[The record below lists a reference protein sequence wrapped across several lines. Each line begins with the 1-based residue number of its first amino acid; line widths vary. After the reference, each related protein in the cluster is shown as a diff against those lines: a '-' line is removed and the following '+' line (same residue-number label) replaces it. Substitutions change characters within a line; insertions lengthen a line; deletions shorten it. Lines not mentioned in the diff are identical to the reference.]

1 MIRKLILLKISLL
14 LISMLGDCKISNI
27 DKALFPETSQSLP
40 IAMLRAREAM
50 MLSFRPI
57 LAKHGFTEQQ
67 WRVLRVLGEKGTSD
81 AGQVAFDACI
91 LAPSLS
97 RIIGKL
103 ETEKFITRFID
114 DKDGRRINL
123 SLTSLGQEVLNKIAP
138 DMDIIYKAIQ
148 KRYGEEKLSDLLD
161 LLGEVSEWRGR

>member
-1 MIRKLILLKISLL
+1 MSELDNKTFPDTSRSL
-14 LISMLGDCKISNI
+14 
-27 DKALFPETSQSLP
+27 A

-50 MLSFRPI
+50 MLSFRPV

-103 ETEKFITRFID
+103 EKDNYISRFID
-114 DKDGRRINL
+114 SKDGRRVNL
-123 SLTSLGQEVLNKIAP
+123 SLTKTGQDTLNKIAP
-138 DMDIIYKAIQ
+138 DMELIYKAIQ
-148 KRYGEEKLSDLLD
+148 KRYGEEKLTNLLD
-161 LLGEVSEWRGR
+161 ILSEISEWRGRLSLIHI

>member
-1 MIRKLILLKISLL
+1 MGDNKINKPET
-14 LISMLGDCKISNI
+14 IT
-27 DKALFPETSQSLP
+27 FPETSKSLA

-103 ETEKFITRFID
+103 ENQRLITRFVD

-123 SLTSLGQEVLNKIAP
+123 SLTLDGQDFLNKIAP
-138 DMDIIYKAIQ
+138 DVDIVYKAIQ
-148 KRYGEEKLSDLLD
+148 KRYGEEKLSNLLD
-161 LLGEVSEWRGR
+161 LLGEISEWRGR

>member
-1 MIRKLILLKISLL
+1 
-14 LISMLGDCKISNI
+14 
-27 DKALFPETSQSLP
+27 
-40 IAMLRAREAM
+40 MLRAREAM

-67 WRVLRVLGEKGTSD
+67 WRVLRVLSEKGTSD

-103 ETEKFITRFID
+103 ENQKLITRFID

-123 SLTSLGQEVLNKIAP
+123 SLTPAGQEILNKIAP
-138 DMDIIYKAIQ
+138 EMDIVYKAIQ
-148 KRYGEEKLSDLLD
+148 KRYGDEKLSDLLD

>member
-1 MIRKLILLKISLL
+1 
-14 LISMLGDCKISNI
+14 
-27 DKALFPETSQSLP
+27 
-40 IAMLRAREAM
+40 MLRAREAM

-103 ETEKFITRFID
+103 ETEKLITRFID

>member
-1 MIRKLILLKISLL
+1 
-14 LISMLGDCKISNI
+14 
-27 DKALFPETSQSLP
+27 
-40 IAMLRAREAM
+40 MLRAREAM

-114 DKDGRRINL
+114 HKDGRRINL

-148 KRYGEEKLSDLLD
+148 KRYGEEKLSVLLD

>member
-1 MIRKLILLKISLL
+1 M
-14 LISMLGDCKISNI
+14 NEV
-27 DKALFPETSQSLP
+27 DKNTYPDTSKSLP

-67 WRVLRVLGEKGTSD
+67 WRVLRVLGEKGLSD

-103 ETEKFITRFID
+103 EKDRYISRFID
-114 DKDGRRINL
+114 SLDCRRVNL
-123 SLTSLGQEVLNKIAP
+123 A
-138 DMDIIYKAIQ
+138 
-148 KRYGEEKLSDLLD
+148 LS
-161 LLGEVSEWRGR
+161 

>member
-1 MIRKLILLKISLL
+1 
-14 LISMLGDCKISNI
+14 
-27 DKALFPETSQSLP
+27 
-40 IAMLRAREAM
+40 MLRAREAM

-123 SLTSLGQEVLNKIAP
+123 SLTPLGQEVLNKIAP

-148 KRYGEEKLSDLLD
+148 KRYGEEKLSELLD
-161 LLGEVSEWRGR
+161 LLGKVSEWRGR

>member
-1 MIRKLILLKISLL
+1 
-14 LISMLGDCKISNI
+14 
-27 DKALFPETSQSLP
+27 
-40 IAMLRAREAM
+40 MLRAREAM

-148 KRYGEEKLSDLLD
+148 KRYGEEKLSVLLD

>member
-1 MIRKLILLKISLL
+1 M
-14 LISMLGDCKISNI
+14 NEV
-27 DKALFPETSQSLP
+27 DKNTYPDTSKSLP

-67 WRVLRVLGEKGTSD
+67 WRVLRVLGEKGPSD

-103 ETEKFITRFID
+103 ETDHYISRFID
-114 DKDGRRINL
+114 AKDARRVNL
-123 SLTSLGQEVLNKIAP
+123 ALSKTGQDILNKIAP
-138 DMDIIYKAIQ
+138 DVDLIYKAIQ
-148 KRYGEEKLSDLLD
+148 KRYGEEKLIKLLD
-161 LLGEVSEWRGR
+161 ILGEISEWRGR

>member
-1 MIRKLILLKISLL
+1 
-14 LISMLGDCKISNI
+14 
-27 DKALFPETSQSLP
+27 
-40 IAMLRAREAM
+40 MLRAREAM

-67 WRVLRVLGEKGTSD
+67 WRVLRVLGEKGTLD

-123 SLTSLGQEVLNKIAP
+123 SLTSQGQVVLNRIAP

-148 KRYGEEKLSDLLD
+148 KRYGEEKLSDLLN